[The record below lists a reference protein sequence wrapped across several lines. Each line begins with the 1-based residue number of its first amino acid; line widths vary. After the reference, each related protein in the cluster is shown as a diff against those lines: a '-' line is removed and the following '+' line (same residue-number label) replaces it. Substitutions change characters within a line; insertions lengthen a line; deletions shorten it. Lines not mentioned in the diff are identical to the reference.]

1 MQVLRSSAAP
11 TRLHNHPLIF
21 SAPHPRVL
29 PSHLRTRHLSGRC
42 RLRVVSGLFGN
53 ATAQQPAPAASEGSG
68 AWYRRGADLWV
79 SVHSVAEFEQEVL
92 KADKLVCVDWYAP
105 WCASCQRSY
114 PEVCNVISCNP
125 DLRSAFKFVK
135 VCIDDLPKSF
145 SRQEGVSA
153 LPRLSVYS
161 PGQGRVLV
169 LDIPFSKVKHLRK
182 NLEVVA
188 ANPDSTLTLDPN
200 VPGQP
205 WRCVWVWRAAGQTVP

>member
-1 MQVLRSSAAP
+1 MQVIRSSAAP
-11 TRLHNHPLIF
+11 TRIHNHPLIF
-21 SAPHPRVL
+21 PAPHPRVR
-29 PSHLRTRHLSGRC
+29 PSHPRTRHLRC

-68 AWYRRGADLWV
+68 AWYKRGADLWV

-145 SRQEGVSA
+145 RVARRECRPCPACRSTARVRAGCWCWT
-153 LPRLSVYS
+153 S
-161 PGQGRVLV
+161 PSQRSSTCARTWRWW
-169 LDIPFSKVKHLRK
+169 P
-182 NLEVVA
+182 
-188 ANPDSTLTLDPN
+188 PTLTP
-200 VPGQP
+200 
-205 WRCVWVWRAAGQTVP
+205 R